1 MSENQHDWLNAYP
14 VAEDTG
20 TANASSWLDQY
31 PTVEPAKKSPD
42 VGVGRSLVRSINDG
56 LYMGFADEISAAA
69 SATLQPIIAMGADGD
84 TWKDRYDQNVS
95 GERAILSAAR
105 EQHPVVSAVGGAA
118 GGLLPALA
126 TAGTSTVPS
135 AGGAITR
142 AANQL
147 PKPAIADSVID
158 GALQGAAY
166 GGVYGAGSGEG
177 NLLERMPSAAEGALV
192 GGAVGGAVPAVVGGA
207 KAAYTAA
214 TSPER
219 SALHQV
225 ERALER
231 DGITAAQ
238 FAQKADDLQQRYPGA
253 ALPADAGGEN
263 VRGLLERVAQ
273 TPGAGRT
280 QVIPAL
286 TERQQAQPQRI
297 TDTLQDLASGPA
309 AVPAAEKVSGSTDLV
324 PFIGSPVAWTRS
336 ERDTVRNAADD
347 ISKVAGGN
355 RRSAFKA
362 VEEAMAQRAKAA
374 QPLYEKAY
382 QEPVPWSMEL
392 EALFKRPVMQEAYKG
407 AERRAANEGRDLYG
421 KFLDLKDDGTFTV
434 TSVPST
440 GDLDFVKKYLDSKVG
455 TLEKSGDFGEARVIK
470 GIRTKLLDMMDTAS
484 PTYREARA
492 AWAGPSRFIEAVDD
506 GRAIMSRNISAEE
519 LGANLSK
526 MSPSELEGYRIGAVS
541 SIINKMGNDPAKMAD
556 MTKYLRSSEMRA
568 KVAAMLPDDAARE
581 RWNSMLDFEVGAS
594 AMAGRS
600 LGNSATARRAA
611 EMTDADG
618 VAGDLVLSALAGSPV
633 GGLFSQFVNKAGR
646 GLRDTLRSSSDR
658 AVANALTSRGGLDA
672 LRGSAR
678 QQVPSLGPVATTAG
692 TAMAIGS
699 AQQSADRA
707 PNPRSVPGILPA
719 VRERVAAGEQ
729 LDAKALASELGVMP
743 AVAKRAIQQ
752 AQSETRGR

>member
-1 MSENQHDWLNAYP
+1 MPENQHDWLNAYP
-14 VAEDTG
+14 AADEPSTPQ
-20 TANASSWLDQY
+20 ASSWLDQY
-31 PTVEPAKKSPD
+31 PEVEPVKKSPD

-69 SATLQPIIAMGADGD
+69 SATLNPVIGMGNDGD
-84 TWKDRYDQNVS
+84 TWKDRYDKNVA
-95 GERAILSAAR
+95 GERATLQAAR

-142 AANQL
+142 AAGQL
-147 PKPAIADSVID
+147 PKPAITDSVID

-177 NLLERMPSAAEGALV
+177 NLLERMPSAAEGALI

-263 VRGLLERVAQ
+263 VQGLLERVAQ

-309 AVPAAEKVSGSTDLV
+309 AAKVEASSSTDLV
-324 PFIGSPVAWTRS
+324 PSVGSPLSWTRS
-336 ERDTVRNAADD
+336 ERDTVRSAADD
-347 ISKVAGGN
+347 IGKAAGGD

-362 VEEAMAQRAKAA
+362 VEEAMAQQAKSA

-392 EALFKRPVMQEAYKG
+392 EALFKRPIMQEAYKG
-407 AERRAANEGRDLYG
+407 AERRAANEGRDFYG
-421 KFLDLKDDGTFTV
+421 KFLDLKDDGTFTI

-470 GIRTKLLDMMDTAS
+470 GIRTKLLDMMDSAS

-506 GRAIMSRNISAEE
+506 GRTIMSRNISAEE
-519 LGANLSK
+519 LSANLSK

-541 SIINKMGNDPAKMAD
+541 SIINKMGNDPAKNAD
-556 MTKYLRSSEMRA
+556 MTKYLRTKEMRA

-618 VAGDLVLSALAGSPV
+618 VAGDLVLSTLAGSPV

-646 GLRDTLRSSSDR
+646 GLRDTIRSKSDR
-658 AVANALTSRGGLDA
+658 AVANALTSRGGLDG
-672 LRGSAR
+672 LRGAA
-678 QQVPSLGPVATTAG
+678 QQQRASLGPVATTAG
-692 TAMAIGS
+692 AAIAIGS

-707 PNPRSVPGILPA
+707 PHPRSVPGILPA

-729 LDAKALASELGVMP
+729 MDAQALARELGVIP

-752 AQSETRGR
+752 AQSEVRGR